1 MIARGA
7 AAILKVGEKRDRAS
21 NRSALARGR
30 RGGGAAGGRA
40 TTHGCRGAGED
51 LASCS
56 PPPAVAC
63 SAARRSPRAQWTA
76 AAADGVRG
84 FEGISSLSP
93 LCRFSLLLCSCRKGG
108 EGSVVRPGDSARAV
122 WAVALRSVV
131 YCNFAR

>member
-93 LCRFSLLLCSCRKGG
+93 LCRFSLLLCSCRTVCLVAASMNWV
-108 EGSVVRPGDSARAV
+108 GSNPDFETESTYLLF
-122 WAVALRSVV
+122 WLH
-131 YCNFAR
+131 F